1 MVEHLLCKQDVR
13 GSTPLVSTQHK
24 TGDGDKHLN
33 RIGQPTDHTIQ
44 NKGVSMG
51 TEATAEEIVNKA
63 KYELTNMIGTG
74 IIDLGRLRNI
84 LDGH

>member
-1 MVEHLLCKQDVR
+1 
-13 GSTPLVSTQHK
+13 
-24 TGDGDKHLN
+24 
-33 RIGQPTDHTIQ
+33 
-44 NKGVSMG
+44 MG

>member
-1 MVEHLLCKQDVR
+1 MD
-13 GSTPLVSTQHK
+13 
-24 TGDGDKHLN
+24 
-33 RIGQPTDHTIQ
+33 
-44 NKGVSMG
+44 

-84 LDGH
+84 LDGF